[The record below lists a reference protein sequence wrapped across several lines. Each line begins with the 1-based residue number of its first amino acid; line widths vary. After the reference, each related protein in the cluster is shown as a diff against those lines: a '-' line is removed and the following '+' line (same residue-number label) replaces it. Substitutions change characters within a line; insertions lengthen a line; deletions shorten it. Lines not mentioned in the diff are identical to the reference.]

1 MTVTSLDNFG
11 HASGSISMSELRD
24 YYGQSGSVSLNANL
38 NGGTNPVPSSLPA
51 SGATTSFS
59 NYRSKNRIL
68 KKKGN
73 TQVKTTGTTFTPS
86 ESGTVEHHIWVIGA
100 GGTGGGSNGDG
111 GREKAGSGGGGAGCG
126 KVIISS
132 TATGMTSATV
142 AIATKPAASL
152 GLASDDGSTRA
163 GVDGGSTTFSPNGNV
178 TVTVT
183 ATGGGKGFGGR
194 QGGVSY
200 TNPAAAPYTT
210 TSDNSSTTTAG
221 QWGGASAGLAGSAS
235 ATSADVSGK
244 LSLLFYTG
252 SPSEAINVGS
262 DNAASSTGGSPNFGE
277 GSQASDTIVSSGTTQ
292 ILNAQTVT
300 QPSSWNNVNGIIAG
314 SAVASRAGGT
324 GLQGNVNDYG
334 YGCGGGGSSNQGGS
348 GSVNQAGTHVQPG
361 RGGSGAIIANH
372 YEINT

>member
-1 MTVTSLDNFG
+1 MTITSIDNFG

-24 YYGQSGSVSLNANL
+24 YYGQSGSVSLNGNL

-51 SGATTSFS
+51 SGLITSFS

-68 KKKGN
+68 RKKGN
-73 TQVKTTGTTFTPS
+73 TQVQTTGTTFTPS

-100 GGTGGGSNGDG
+100 GGTGGGSNGDS
-111 GREKAGSGGGGAGCG
+111 GREKAGSGGGGAGCA

-132 TATGMTSATV
+132 TETGMTSATV
-142 AIATKPAASL
+142 GIATRPAASL
-152 GLASDDGSTRA
+152 GLAADDGSTRA

-178 TVTVT
+178 SVTVT

-200 TNPAAAPYTT
+200 TNSAAAPYTT
-210 TSDNSSTTTAG
+210 TSDNSSTTTG
-221 QWGGASAGLAGSAS
+221 NQYGGASAGLAGSAS

-244 LSLLFYTG
+244 FSFVSYTG

-262 DNAASSTGGSPNFGE
+262 DDAASSTGGSPNFGE
-277 GSQASDTIVSSGTTQ
+277 GSQASDTVVSSGTTQ
-292 ILNAQTVT
+292 ILNASFVT
-300 QPSSWNNVNGIIAG
+300 QPSSWNGVNGIRAG
-314 SAVASRAGGT
+314 SAVASCAGGT
-324 GLQGNVNDYG
+324 GLQGNANDYA
-334 YGCGGGGSSNQGGS
+334 YGCGGGGSSNQGGN
-348 GSVNQAGTHVQPG
+348 GSVNQPGTHVQPG